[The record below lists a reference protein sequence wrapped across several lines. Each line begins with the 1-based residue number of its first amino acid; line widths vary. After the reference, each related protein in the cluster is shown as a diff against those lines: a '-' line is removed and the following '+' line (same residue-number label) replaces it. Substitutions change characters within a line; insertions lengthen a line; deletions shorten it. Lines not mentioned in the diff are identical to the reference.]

1 MTRMNTQEIINWYR
15 DIVVQIATPFSTGT
29 GFFLKKYGLIITN
42 EHVARDNKYVIVES
56 SIIPK
61 QLADIVYIDPAYD
74 LAFLRPEQI
83 DLEKFPDV
91 QFASDTPLNEGESV
105 IAVGH
110 PFGLNYSATRGI
122 ISNLKEDNNDID
134 YIQHDAALNP
144 GNSGGPLINENAKII
159 GINTFVVNQS
169 NNVGFSLPVQY
180 LQKSLEEFIATGQSC
195 GARCHSC
202 KNIVT
207 EQSVSEEYCN
217 FCGSKVKL
225 PSQIEP
231 YQPFGI
237 PKTIEDII
245 EKTGH
250 RPILSRRGSNQWEI
264 QEGSAKIGI
273 SYYEETG
280 LITGDAYL
288 CLLPKQDIAPI
299 YEYLLKQNY
308 LSEGVSFSVREQNI
322 VLSLFIFD
330 RYLNK
335 ETGYKLFKELFEK
348 ADYHDNILV
357 EKYSAKWR

>member
-1 MTRMNTQEIINWYR
+1 MSTQDIINWYR
-15 DIVVQIATPFSTGT
+15 DVVVQIATPFSTGT

-56 SIIPK
+56 NIMQK
-61 QLADIVYIDPAYD
+61 QLADIIYIDPAYD
-74 LAFLRPEQI
+74 LAFLKPEQI
-83 DLEKFPDV
+83 DLEKFPDIH
-91 QFASDTPLNEGESV
+91 FAPDTQLNEGESV

-110 PFGLNYSATRGI
+110 PFGLHYSATRGI
-122 ISNLKEDNNDID
+122 ISNLKEDNNDIE

-144 GNSGGPLINENAKII
+144 GNSGGPLINNKAEVI
-159 GINTFVVNQS
+159 GINTFIVNNS
-169 NNVGFSLPVQY
+169 NNIGFSLPVRY
-180 LQKSLEEFIATGQSC
+180 LQKSLDEFTATKQLC
-195 GARCHSC
+195 GARCQSC
-202 KNIVT
+202 KNVVT
-207 EQSVSEEYCN
+207 ELSVSDGYCN
-217 FCGSKVKL
+217 YCGSKMTL

-237 PKTIEDII
+237 SKTIEDII
-245 EKTGH
+245 EQTKH

-264 QEGSAKIGI
+264 EEGSAKISI

-288 CLLPKQDIAPI
+288 CLLPKQNIAPI
-299 YEYLLKQNY
+299 YEYLLKQNF

-348 ADYHDNILV
+348 ADYYDNILV
-357 EKYSAKWR
+357 EKYNATWR